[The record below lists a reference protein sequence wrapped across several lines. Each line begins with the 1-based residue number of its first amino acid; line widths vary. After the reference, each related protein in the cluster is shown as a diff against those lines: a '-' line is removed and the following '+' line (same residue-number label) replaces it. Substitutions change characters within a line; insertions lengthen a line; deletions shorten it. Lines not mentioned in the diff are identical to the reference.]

1 MLKVWITAIATS
13 LVSWP
18 MVTALSINQALAA
31 FDGLDHNCRPAPNA
45 PEEWLIKRT
54 YKFTDRGKNYKL
66 IYSSTMDGGGS
77 ICLMEG
83 KSAKPLGLKYWKDE
97 YLDRVDFLKTKVFTF
112 QIHQGNGNNVPY
124 KKYRLDLTQPQSPK
138 VTLVR
143 EWIDS

>member
-1 MLKVWITAIATS
+1 MLKVSIRVIAIS
-13 LVSWP
+13 LVSWS
-18 MVTALSINQALAA
+18 VLSALSLNQAIAA

-54 YKFTDRGKNYKL
+54 YKFADRGKNYKL
-66 IYSSTMDGGGS
+66 IYSTTHDGVGT
-77 ICLMEG
+77 ICLFQG
-83 KSAKPLGLKYWKDE
+83 KSAKPVGLKYWKDE
-97 YLDRVDFLKTKVFTF
+97 YIDRVDFVKNKVFTF
-112 QIHQGNGNNVPY
+112 QIHQGNGNNTPY